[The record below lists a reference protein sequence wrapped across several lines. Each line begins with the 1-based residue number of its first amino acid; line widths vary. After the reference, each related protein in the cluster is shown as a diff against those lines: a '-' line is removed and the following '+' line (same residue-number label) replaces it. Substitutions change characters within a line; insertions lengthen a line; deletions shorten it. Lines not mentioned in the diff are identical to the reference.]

1 LRRALPI
8 LEVALGRDH
17 TDVAAILLDLA
28 ETVRRQGRYAE
39 AQALAERG
47 VKSMVA
53 LGDGPIVVG
62 EALATL
68 ANTISSQGGY
78 ARAEPLLRRA
88 LTIFLRTVGENDLR
102 TVFALTGLAA
112 ARAQQGD
119 YAEADVFV
127 QRALRIE
134 ENVGGPDSLLHA
146 ITLIE
151 YAKVLRHNGQKRHA
165 TEMEKEAHALFG
177 RSRKASAKATI
188 DVSELK

>member
-1 LRRALPI
+1 MA
-8 LEVALGRDH
+8 
-17 TDVAAILLDLA
+17 
-28 ETVRRQGRYAE
+28 
-39 AQALAERG
+39 
-47 VKSMVA
+47 A

-68 ANTISSQGGY
+68 ADTISSQGGY
-78 ARAEPLLRRA
+78 ARAEPLFRRA
-88 LTIFLRTVGENDLR
+88 LAIFLRTIGENDMR
-102 TVFALTGLAA
+102 TASALTRLAI
-112 ARAQQGD
+112 ARAKQGD
-119 YAEADVFV
+119 YAEADVLI

-134 ENVGGPDSLLHA
+134 ENVGGPDSLMRGV
-146 ITLIE
+146 TLIE